1 MTTVESRWRGAPARL
16 SAALLGSLLLHLGAG
31 ALPLPSSPPTGIPIP
46 GSALR
51 VAVTR
56 PAPVPARTP
65 RSGTTPAATVHP
77 VAQPAPERPAVA
89 PAAVPPAR
97 TVSPPPR
104 PQRQART
111 TTAAR
116 PTQPESRAQLPPSGA
131 HGISLDDRAGMPPSP
146 VDSALDGTD
155 NGRPPDTDPNLQ
167 ARQRLL
173 AWLEH
178 ELGRYFSYPR
188 RAWRR
193 GWEGTVRLA
202 FEVEPG
208 SGITNIRI
216 AASSGHALLDSDA
229 RDTLRRIAEMG
240 VPPLPSHGGRIALSL
255 PVVYQRY

>member
-31 ALPLPSSPPTGIPIP
+31 ALPLPSSPPTGTPIP

-56 PAPVPARTP
+56 PAPVPTRTP
-65 RSGTTPAATVHP
+65 RSGTTPAAAALP
-77 VAQPAPERPAVA
+77 AAQPAPERPAVA
-89 PAAVPPAR
+89 PTRAL
-97 TVSPPPR
+97 SPPPR

-111 TTAAR
+111 TTTAR
-116 PTQPESRAQLPPSGA
+116 ATQPESRAQLPPSGA
-131 HGISLDDRAGMPPSP
+131 HGISLDDRAGIPPSP

-155 NGRPPDTDPNLQ
+155 NGRPPDTDPNLR

-178 ELGRYFSYPR
+178 ELGRHFSDPR

-229 RDTLRRIAEMG
+229 RDTLRRIAEMW

>member
-1 MTTVESRWRGAPARL
+1 MTLARRSGPVVGGPARL
-16 SAALLGSLLLHLGAG
+16 PAPAPRCGSPAAALLSTHRHPDTGKCAQGRRDTARPGANTHS
-31 ALPLPSSPPTGIPIP
+31 PLRNNTRRSRPPGGPACAGTASGGPG
-46 GSALR
+46 GSAPGAR
-51 VAVTR
+51 PVT
-56 PAPVPARTP
+56 
-65 RSGTTPAATVHP
+65 
-77 VAQPAPERPAVA
+77 
-89 PAAVPPAR
+89 
-97 TVSPPPR
+97 PPR

-116 PTQPESRAQLPPSGA
+116 ASQPESRAQLPPSGA
-131 HGISLDDRAGMPPSP
+131 HDISLDDRAGIPPSP

-155 NGRPPDTDPNLQ
+155 NGRPPDTDPNLR
-167 ARQRLL
+167 ARQQLL

-178 ELGRYFSYPR
+178 ELGRHFSYPR

-216 AASSGHALLDSDA
+216 AASSGHALLDSNA